1 MMRRQKEGC
10 AVIVSKA
17 ISLGAGRLCDQS
29 GPTQFPAPQTSFV
42 IRCLGRVMRLAQH
55 SLSFLSFPF
64 ELQSGA
70 FVGISPGSRACAQ
83 RANSGFIG
91 PQSVTPRFCPG
102 LILQLVQ
109 HSFPLGFRSL
119 SNGFEGSQ
127 FGGSW
132 LQSLSP
138 SGLTPRSSGPD
149 CVGPL
154 NFFR

>member
-29 GPTQFPAPQTSFV
+29 WPTQFAAPQSTFV

-55 SLSFLSFPF
+55 SLSFRSFPLG
-64 ELQSGA
+64 LQNGGL
-70 FVGISPGSRACAQ
+70 VGISLGSRAFAQ
-83 RANSGFIG
+83 RPNSGLIR
-91 PQSVTPRFCPG
+91 QISVIPVLCAGR
-102 LILQLVQ
+102 ILKLFQ

-119 SNGFEGSQ
+119 SNGFEGSR

>member
-1 MMRRQKEGC
+1 MFCFVQ
-10 AVIVSKA
+10 VSKA
-17 ISLGAGRLCDQS
+17 ISLGAGRHCDQS
-29 GPTQFPAPQTSFV
+29 GPTQFPAPHSSFV

-55 SLSFLSFPF
+55 SLSFRSFPLG
-64 ELQSGA
+64 LQSGGL
-70 FVGISPGSRACAQ
+70 VGISLGSRACAL
-83 RANSGFIG
+83 RANSGLIG
-91 PQSVTPRFCPG
+91 PQSVIPIFGPG
-102 LILQLVQ
+102 LILKLVQ
-109 HSFPLGFRSL
+109 HSFSLGFRAL